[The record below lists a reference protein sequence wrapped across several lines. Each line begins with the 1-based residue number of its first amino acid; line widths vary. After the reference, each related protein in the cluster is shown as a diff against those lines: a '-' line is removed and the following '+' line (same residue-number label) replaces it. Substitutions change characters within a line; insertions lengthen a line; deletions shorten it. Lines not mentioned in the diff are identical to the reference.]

1 MHKGYFRYLLHHYR
15 AASIFFLV
23 SSLIVAI
30 AMNSGNLDGNPEY
43 SAPLY
48 SSSMMYSFVLML
60 VLTFILPVLLFS
72 FVQKRNSSDLFL
84 SLPVSRKQM
93 LITTEVYAFILLSLM
108 SVLAFVTG
116 WIMTGMMASF
126 TQILLLILASMFFL
140 GVMLSVNT
148 AFFLTADS
156 TFDGIVMM
164 LAYTVLPLV
173 LAGALQAYCDA
184 TVAGYGNVSS
194 LAAGNAIYVSPFMMS
209 FGSIHALVNRITGS
223 MILFSFEIMPA
234 YYILCA
240 VYGVLAW
247 LALQRSFVKRQSER
261 AGRISDSIMAY
272 PFIIHAYFFL
282 CTLMIF
288 ASPADKLLLLAL
300 LMIVYIAACFVYQRS
315 FRFTK
320 NMIILCT
327 AFILASFLLVQ
338 LGMHTRGFGMA
349 DNYAIGGKGGIVYEY
364 YSFRMDSYNGSG
376 DVSFTASLSPEDI
389 QKHPEVIEILE
400 KQRKAMIDEFYESD
414 VSLDDVSSWQGTL
427 YVTNYEDNKDRVNFV
442 NAGSPGVTQYAY
454 HTAQGISMQ
463 DLVEI
468 NKAVNVQITGING
481 IQYDLDEYVKD
492 HPEILN

>member
-30 AMNSGNLDGNPEY
+30 AMNSGHLDENPEY

-48 SSSMMYSFVLML
+48 SSSMMYSFVLTL

-84 SLPVSRKQM
+84 PLPVSRKQM
-93 LITTEVYAFILLSLM
+93 LVTTELYAFILLSLM

-116 WIMTGMMASF
+116 WILTGMMVSF
-126 TQILLLILASMFFL
+126 TKILLLILAGMFFL
-140 GVMLSVNT
+140 AMMLLVNT
-148 AFFLTADS
+148 AFFLTANS

-173 LAGALQAYCDA
+173 LAGALQACGDA
-184 TVAGYGNVSS
+184 AIAGYSS
-194 LAAGNAIYVSPFMMS
+194 LNSISAGNAIYVSPFAMS
-209 FGSIHALVNRITGS
+209 FGSIHAIVNRITGN
-223 MILFSFEIMPA
+223 IGIFRFDIRPA
-234 YYILCA
+234 YCILCG

-247 LALQRSFVKRQSER
+247 LALERSFVKRQSER
-261 AGRISDSIMAY
+261 AGRISDNVMAY

-288 ASPADKLLLLAL
+288 SSDTDRLLMVLLLL
-300 LMIVYIAACFVYQRS
+300 IVYLAACFVYQRS

-320 NMIILCT
+320 NMIILC
-327 AFILASFLLVQ
+327 ASFILASFLLVQ

-349 DNYAIGGKGGIVYEY
+349 DRYSVGGKGGVRYEY
-364 YSFRMDSYNGSG
+364 YSFQLDSYNGSG
-376 DVSFTASLSPEDI
+376 DITFTASLSPEDM
-389 QKHPEVIEILE
+389 QKHPEVVEILE
-400 KQRKAMIDEFYESD
+400 KQRHAMIDEFYESD
-414 VSLDDVSSWQGTL
+414 VSLNDLSRLQGTL
-427 YVTNYEDNKDRVNFV
+427 YVTNYEDNKDRVDDV
-442 NAGSPGVTQYAY
+442 SAGSPGVTQFAY
-454 HTAQGISMQ
+454 HTAKGISMQ
-463 DLVEI
+463 DLMEI
-468 NKAVNVQITGING
+468 DKVVTVKITGING
-481 IQYDLDEYVKD
+481 FQYDLDDYVKD